1 MEGCWR
7 ALFFDSQRRDAR
19 LFTCVRAWRCAV
31 LRRKH
36 RFHVATARE
45 WRQVHFFEQELPLH
59 AVVTSL
65 NHQGQELS
73 DPPFELVTFASALFP
88 GCAVLLDECRR
99 TPLFYALEQQWRLE
113 KLSWLV
119 DKTLAAILEKDTEGL
134 SLVVSA
140 VANNCPDEMVIWMAV
155 AVAQS
160 CLESSQQLLNGRQY
174 ESARRYCQR
183 MLQDYF
189 SGVPEFPLAQCRHI
203 LISQQHEDVLVAVTR
218 IRAIWQAFVD
228 KWGYYGPPIIQRDL
242 PSVLHATIDSFVK
255 VSVVAK
261 GEPLAYQWFN
271 DDVPIENATQSF
283 LYISQSIQPH
293 NAGRYYC
300 EVSNWKGQAAS
311 VSMKVQVVDDQFES
325 DPTLKFQIPREL
337 LHTDDVIHRVRT
349 SAGALLYHKETG
361 ARLLLPP
368 HAFKCLD
375 AHDADVSDSLGLEVL
390 MRTLSPQSNV
400 KLRRG
405 ETLVS
410 CVIELLPHTVP
421 VFLRPLTLSIPHS
434 MDPNDRHNELV
445 VVRVDS
451 ATGSYQDLQSFGSHL
466 SQQKQPQ
473 SRESSKCQAS
483 AEISAFGAF
492 AVVSRG
498 RSSNLD
504 VDEKP
509 LELAKVFFVRP
520 KRISTAAYHKG
531 IATSLWIARD
541 RPDPIQSATLEIQ
554 EHLKDAEDSNR
565 RLWAIDMFTVAMRRG
580 HLLCLQVGTSER
592 IVYQWEAITDK
603 GDRHAALEA
612 HHHCIAPHMQLQ
624 PSELMETTATPEEP
638 LPPLCV
644 IKIDI
649 AVRKPSAYAT
659 STSSSS
665 KSEADASTFSVLL
678 SQTQWKVLIPVAN
691 DTPRVPPMPQ
701 LMQRTPTHVVL
712 SYELSEAPPVKS
724 NSSSSSGGRR
734 KSTFNAGV
742 SSRLSLLEAGRTT
755 MAADTEDSEDKAKS
769 ENRFEELH
777 EGEREFSPYFYV
789 VELAKFSETFWQ
801 RYDRTWWFDKTK
813 TSVIDGMYKV
823 VHCGFEP
830 FAKVSTD
837 AFAGCFRVAQCSL
850 DGFGAYSE
858 PLLLEPLVTDEV
870 SSQPS
875 RPESSGNGVLVNKL
889 RSLQRS
895 SSPPAAHYQDC
906 SATLVE
912 SKAKLQQLLTTSY
925 AASTTRSPHF
935 EALFGFPTDGDIE
948 SVMRSL
954 ETMKRDLGASNR
966 ELALLLLAL
975 RRLKTRGRKV
985 RVRKLWIAKWIEK
998 LQLLERLVPELD
1010 CYPVEFFAKVTMK
1023 LHEIIQDTF
1032 SIVVALSSNGWLQ
1045 Q

>member
-1 MEGCWR
+1 MDMRRSCNLTERC
-7 ALFFDSQRRDAR
+7 FSQ
-19 LFTCVRAWRCAV
+19 
-31 LRRKH
+31 
-36 RFHVATARE
+36 
-45 WRQVHFFEQELPLH
+45 
-59 AVVTSL
+59 
-65 NHQGQELS
+65 
-73 DPPFELVTFASALFP
+73 
-88 GCAVLLDECRR
+88 
-99 TPLFYALEQQWRLE
+99 
-113 KLSWLV
+113 
-119 DKTLAAILEKDTEGL
+119 GL

-174 ESARRYCQR
+174 ESARRVRLAVSMLPSLRAISRFPLTVTTWCCSLLAPQYCQR

-311 VSMKVQVVDDQFES
+311 VSMEVQVVDDQFES

-466 SQQKQPQ
+466 SQQQQPQ

-509 LELAKVFFVRP
+509 LELVSDWVAVNCCFLATVSTTDDTMTYAYLLQAKVFFVRP

-541 RPDPIQSATLEIQ
+541 RPDSVQSATLEIQ
-554 EHLKDAEDSNR
+554 EHLKAAEDSSR

-580 HLLCLQVGTSER
+580 HLLCLQVGASER

-603 GDRHAALEA
+603 GDHHAALEA